1 MRLCKVYCNIFC
13 GEQNMNDINQK
24 IIDAI
29 IAKAEKICP
38 NSLAL
43 IGVYGS
49 FATGDI
55 YKKSDLDLLIL
66 IQDDDGWKLGTGF
79 ILNDIGVGY
88 DIYCTNWD
96 GLKYDSECH
105 HAHISKLLDSKIVY
119 VKNQSAYQQLCKLR
133 EDTKSF
139 LESDKRFERV
149 TELISKAKVAF
160 SNSHLTDE
168 IGKVRLFS
176 AEVMNFLLDAI
187 MLYHGTYFKRGVKR
201 TFEELS
207 NLSVEKDFINNLKQI
222 SESKDIHEIRALL
235 KNLILYVENHT
246 KQENKKEEPT
256 ANLAGT
262 YEEMY
267 SNWRNKVE
275 EAVKS
280 SNSFSSFMSMCNLQY
295 FFLDISSGV
304 NIGEFNIM
312 DEYNPDN
319 LEENVK
325 IYDKYLNQYEQVYKN
340 VGINVK
346 RYSNVD
352 EFVKKYLEDK

>member
-1 MRLCKVYCNIFC
+1 
-13 GEQNMNDINQK
+13 MNNINQK

-55 YKKSDLDLLIL
+55 YEKSDLDLLIL

-149 TELISKAKVAF
+149 NELISKAKVAF

-235 KNLILYVENHT
+235 KNLILKPRSEH
-246 KQENKKEEPT
+246 
-256 ANLAGT
+256 
-262 YEEMY
+262 
-267 SNWRNKVE
+267 
-275 EAVKS
+275 
-280 SNSFSSFMSMCNLQY
+280 
-295 FFLDISSGV
+295 
-304 NIGEFNIM
+304 
-312 DEYNPDN
+312 
-319 LEENVK
+319 
-325 IYDKYLNQYEQVYKN
+325 
-340 VGINVK
+340 
-346 RYSNVD
+346 
-352 EFVKKYLEDK
+352 